1 MQDMLVRLFELPSY
15 DSDRQRLA
23 AEGLTCRR
31 AETYERVRVLAFVRE
46 RWPDW
51 LDEAAAA
58 FSHVPPTMY
67 IAHAGAEIFG
77 FAAYHASRPN
87 LLGPMGVDETARM
100 HGIGK
105 VLAWQSLSAMAN
117 EGYVYAIAS
126 GDGPAE
132 FFAHT
137 VGATPIDAV
146 GSALSNDLRTE
157 AA

>member
-1 MQDMLVRLFELPSY
+1 VRI
-15 DSDRQRLA
+15 
-23 AEGLTCRR
+23 
-31 AETYERVRVLAFVRE
+31 LAFVRE

-58 FSHVPPTMY
+58 FSTVPPTMY
-67 IAHAGAEIFG
+67 IAHAGAEILG

-100 HGIGK
+100 HGIGR
-105 VLAWQSLSAMAN
+105 VLAWQALGAMAA
-117 EGYVYAIAS
+117 EGYVYSIVS

-132 FFAHT
+132 FFARS
-137 VGATPIDAV
+137 VGATPIDAR
-146 GSALSNDLRTE
+146 GASLPTELRDGE

>member
-1 MQDMLVRLFELPSY
+1 MQDMLVRLFELPS
-15 DSDRQRLA
+15 SEPERQQLA
-23 AEGLTCRR
+23 AAGLQCRR
-31 AETYERVRVLAFVRE
+31 AETYERVRILGFVKE
-46 RWPDW
+46 RWPEW

-67 IAHAGAEIFG
+67 IAHADAELIG

-87 LLGPMGVDETARM
+87 LLGPMGVDPDAQK
-100 HGIGK
+100 HGIGR
-105 VLAWQSLSAMAN
+105 VLLTQALSAMAA
-117 EGYVYAIAS
+117 EGYVYAVIS

-132 FFAHT
+132 FFART

-146 GSALSNDLRTE
+146 GTAQSNDIRHE